1 MLFAHAAAR
10 SVRTLFRT
18 HRINSEWLRRGCS
31 LRRDRSQ
38 SVESAAQRECRTC
51 PRVRTFPQTKQE
63 TTMYKILQVKFNE
76 RVVLFRDHL
85 PLRAYGPGRHWLWG
99 RNYNEQRWNTD
110 ELTFQ
115 VRFGVRELLPSDW
128 YAQLE
133 ISETQRGVLYKDGR
147 PVVYLRPGVH
157 RYWRVDESVRLRL
170 FDITERVPAFT
181 DELEALI
188 PKTEL
193 LDAKVEAHQAG
204 LLYVQQA
211 FVQQLAPGRYR
222 YWRTPENRPE
232 VVLLDLRRRLVTV
245 SGQELMTKDKVTLR
259 LSIAVEVGIADARRV
274 AEVLSDL
281 ESTVY
286 LAAQLAARD
295 YVASVTLDGL
305 LEGRDAFNQMLE
317 RSVAPKLARVGLVVE
332 SIGVKDI
339 VLPGEMKALLNR
351 VIEAEKEAAANVVLR
366 REEVAATRSLA
377 NTAKVMAEQ
386 PILLRLKELDAMK
399 EIASRI
405 QEVRVVVGADGLKSL
420 LPANLL
426 DDKR

>member
-1 MLFAHAAAR
+1 
-10 SVRTLFRT
+10 
-18 HRINSEWLRRGCS
+18 
-31 LRRDRSQ
+31 
-38 SVESAAQRECRTC
+38 
-51 PRVRTFPQTKQE
+51 
-63 TTMYKILQVKFNE
+63 
-76 RVVLFRDHL
+76 
-85 PLRAYGPGRHWLWG
+85 
-99 RNYNEQRWNTD
+99 
-110 ELTFQ
+110 
-115 VRFGVRELLPSDW
+115 
-128 YAQLE
+128 
-133 ISETQRGVLYKDGR
+133 
-147 PVVYLRPGVH
+147 
-157 RYWRVDESVRLRL
+157 
-170 FDITERVPAFT
+170 
-181 DELEALI
+181 
-188 PKTEL
+188 
-193 LDAKVEAHQAG
+193 
-204 LLYVQQA
+204 
-211 FVQQLAPGRYR
+211 
-222 YWRTPENRPE
+222 
-232 VVLLDLRRRLVTV
+232 LVTV